1 VDEEGKGRRIG
12 CPGVGLRV
20 SYSAATLG
28 NLNFWRF
35 VRPDEY
41 QEALSEAFEI
51 LTSNGGKLFNVT
63 ESYVKG

>member
-1 VDEEGKGRRIG
+1 MIVGGEGGEVLEGADRI
-12 CPGVGLRV
+12 L
-20 SYSAATLG
+20 YSAATLG

-41 QEALSEAFEI
+41 QEALLEAFEI

>member
-1 VDEEGKGRRIG
+1 MIVDGEGGKVLEGAGR
-12 CPGVGLRV
+12 VL
-20 SYSAATLG
+20 YSAATLG

-41 QEALSEAFEI
+41 QEALLEAFEI
-51 LTSNGGKLFNVT
+51 LTSSGGKLFNVT